1 MALKDVIA
9 AKGMAIVNT
18 YSAPFGI
25 LGGTDSPMPKAGEFF
40 IPQNDRDIELLEEF
54 VANGLITK
62 VTEAPPAE

>member
-9 AKGMAIVNT
+9 AKGAEVVYT

-25 LGGTDSPMPKAGEFF
+25 LGGTDSPMPKVGEFF

>member
-9 AKGMAIVNT
+9 SKGMAIIYT

-25 LGGTDSPMPKAGEFF
+25 LGGTDSPMPKVGDFF

-62 VTEAPPAE
+62 VTESPPAE